1 MIKLLY
7 IIFIIFVT
15 VSCSLKPIDN
25 YHGVAFL
32 EKKQEKLLINKSNK
46 NDIIKIL
53 GSPSTKSI
61 LEDDLWIY
69 LENRKTRSSIFKL
82 GKDIELTNNVLV
94 LQIDKKGLLKKKNF
108 LILMIKIKLN
118 SPMNKQ
124 KCLIKMDSFMVLYQV
139 LDKKLKVQKKNDLI
153 KNRSFFKFYLLTSYY
168 S

>member
-1 MIKLLY
+1 MKNSLY
-7 IIFIIFVT
+7 IFFIILVT
-15 VSCSLKPIDN
+15 TSCSLKPINN

-94 LQIDKKGLLKKKNF
+94 LQIDKKGLLKKKKFFN
-108 LILMIKIKLN
+108 IDDQNKIKFTN
-118 SPMNKQ
+118 EQTKMSDKDGFIYGVVSSFRQKIESSKKEWPNK
-124 KCLIKMDSFMVLYQV
+124 K
-139 LDKKLKVQKKNDLI
+139 
-153 KNRSFFKFYLLTSYY
+153 
-168 S
+168 